1 MRSGISSAL
10 AVCLLISLVV
20 RAQTLRPHDWLTW
33 GGDVERS
40 GWNRS
45 ETALSRNTIRNLELK
60 WKMQIDKSVP
70 VDIESGASMLTAPLV
85 VEGVRT
91 SQGSKT
97 LVLTL
102 AASNTFAA
110 MDTDSGNVVW
120 ERKFDDAVRPSSAA
134 NWVCT
139 NTSTATPVVDKP
151 KGVVYVLSAD
161 GRLHTLAIGSGD
173 EELPPMDFV
182 APFSRNWSMN
192 LVDGVLYTTVGR
204 GCGNPPGQTI
214 PIPAAVDTAPE
225 QARASRQGGAGADG
239 AGGRQGQ
246 GRGRGP
252 ASAAV
257 MSQMVAMDLK
267 DPNHSIARFVTSI
280 GRPGGGW
287 SRAGMA
293 WANGSLLVQTAD
305 GAWDPATN
313 KWGQTLLRL
322 APKTLELV
330 DYFTPA
336 NLEELNTK
344 DLDYGSGGVVGFT
357 HGNRQLVVSGGKD
370 GTIYLLDANTLG
382 GRDHR
387 TPLFSVKIG
396 NDAMLYA
403 SNGIWGAPATAIDA
417 RNQRWIYVPVW
428 GPPSRNVA
436 FRRAHGDA
444 PHGSVMAL
452 QVTAASNQPALTPM
466 WISRD
471 LNVPD
476 PPVVANGLVFA
487 ISTGENTIQ
496 RHTDP
501 RYAELYQRPG
511 APPVAT
517 QGTLTPQERGQQVT
531 HATLYALDAE
541 TGQELYSSKDLI
553 DDWTHLSSVTVAGG
567 KVFVTTRQ
575 TFIYAFGL
583 KR

>member
-1 MRSGISSAL
+1 MRSRISSAL
-10 AVCLLISLVV
+10 TVCLLISLVA
-20 RAQTLRPHDWLTW
+20 RAQTRRPHDWLTW

-40 GWNRS
+40 GWNRI
-45 ETALSRNTIRNLELK
+45 ETILSKNTIRNLELK
-60 WKMQIDKSVP
+60 WKIQIDKNVP

-102 AASNTFAA
+102 AASNTFVAVDA
-110 MDTDSGNVVW
+110 DSGHVVW
-120 ERKFDDAVRPSSAA
+120 ERKFDNAVQPSSPA

-139 NTSTATPVVDKP
+139 NTSTATPVVDKT

-161 GRLHTLAIGSGD
+161 GRLHTLVIGNGD
-173 EELPPMDFV
+173 EELPPREFV

-192 LVDGVLYTTVGR
+192 LVDDVLYTTVGR
-204 GCGNPPGQTI
+204 GCGNPPGQTV
-214 PIPAAVDTAPE
+214 PVPDAVDTASA
-225 QARASRQGGAGADG
+225 QGGASRQGGASADG

-257 MSQMVAMDLK
+257 MSQMVAMNLK
-267 DPNHSIARFVTSI
+267 DPNHPIARFVTSI
-280 GRPGGGW
+280 GRPGGAW

-293 WANGSLLVQTAD
+293 WADDSLLVQTAD

-313 KWGQTLLRL
+313 KWAQTLLRL
-322 APKTLELV
+322 APRTLELV

-336 NLEELNTK
+336 NLEEINTK

-357 HGNRQLVVSGGKD
+357 YGNRRLVVSGGKD
-370 GTIYLLDANTLG
+370 GTIYLLDAKALG
-382 GRDHR
+382 GADHR
-387 TPLFSVKIG
+387 TPLFSLKIG

-403 SNGIWGAPATAIDA
+403 SNGIWGAPVTALDTST
-417 RNQRWIYVPVW
+417 RRWIYVPLW
-428 GPPSRNVA
+428 GPPSRNVTLK
-436 FRRAHGDA
+436 RAHGDA

-452 QVTAASNQPALTPM
+452 QVTAANDQPALAPI

-471 LNVPD
+471 LDVPD
-476 PPVVANGLVFA
+476 PPVVANGMVFA

-541 TGQELYSSKDLI
+541 TGQELYSTKDLI
-553 DDWTHLSSVTVAGG
+553 DDWTHFSSVTVAGG

-575 TFIYAFGL
+575 TFVYAFGL

>member
-1 MRSGISSAL
+1 MRSRISSAL
-10 AVCLLISLVV
+10 TVCLLISLVA
-20 RAQTLRPHDWLTW
+20 RAQTRRPHDWLTW

-40 GWNRS
+40 GWNRI
-45 ETALSRNTIRNLELK
+45 ETILSKNTIRNLELK
-60 WKMQIDKSVP
+60 WKIQIDKNVP

-102 AASNTFAA
+102 AASNTFVAVDA
-110 MDTDSGNVVW
+110 DSGHVVW
-120 ERKFDDAVRPSSAA
+120 ERKFDNAVQPSSPA

-139 NTSTATPVVDKP
+139 NTSTATPVVDKT

-161 GRLHTLAIGSGD
+161 GRLHTLVIGNGD
-173 EELPPMDFV
+173 EELPPREFV

-204 GCGNPPGQTI
+204 GCGNPPGQTV
-214 PIPAAVDTAPE
+214 PVPDAVDTASA
-225 QARASRQGGAGADG
+225 QGGASRQGGAGADG

-257 MSQMVAMDLK
+257 MSQMVAMNLK
-267 DPNHSIARFVTSI
+267 DPNHPIARFVTSI
-280 GRPGGGW
+280 GRPGGAW

-293 WANGSLLVQTAD
+293 WADDSLLVQTAD

-313 KWGQTLLRL
+313 KWAQTLLRL
-322 APKTLELV
+322 APRTLELV

-336 NLEELNTK
+336 NLEEINTK

-357 HGNRQLVVSGGKD
+357 YGNRRLVVSGGKD
-370 GTIYLLDANTLG
+370 GTIYLLDAKALG
-382 GRDHR
+382 GADHR
-387 TPLFSVKIG
+387 TPLFSLKIG

-403 SNGIWGAPATAIDA
+403 SNGIWGAPVTALDT
-417 RNQRWIYVPVW
+417 RTRRWIYVPLW
-428 GPPSRNVA
+428 GPPSRNVTLK
-436 FRRAHGDA
+436 RAHGDA

-452 QVTAASNQPALTPM
+452 QVTAANDQPALAPI

-471 LNVPD
+471 LDVPD
-476 PPVVANGLVFA
+476 PPVVANGMVFA

-541 TGQELYSSKDLI
+541 TGQELYSTKDLI
-553 DDWTHLSSVTVAGG
+553 DDWTHFSSVTVAGG

-575 TFIYAFGL
+575 TFVYAFGL